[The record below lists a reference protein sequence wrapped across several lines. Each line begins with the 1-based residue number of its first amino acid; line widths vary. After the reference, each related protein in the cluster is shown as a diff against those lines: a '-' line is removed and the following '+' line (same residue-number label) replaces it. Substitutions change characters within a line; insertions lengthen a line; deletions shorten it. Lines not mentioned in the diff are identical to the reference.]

1 MYFNFGFIFFHW
13 ISKGNTSSAIGLKI
27 CAVTA
32 GIKKHKSIIKKKIK
46 NKRNKLVL
54 LTKSKLNRI
63 QVLVSK
69 SLIEFILINNAPK

>member
-1 MYFNFGFIFFHW
+1 MYFIFGFFFFHW
-13 ISKGNTSSAIGLKI
+13 IPIGNTSSAIGLKI
-27 CAVTA
+27 CAATA
-32 GIKKHKSIIKKKIK
+32 GIKKHKSIKKQKIK

-69 SLIEFILINNAPK
+69 SLIQFILINNVPK